1 MKSKTTAIWFVLAVA
16 LFAGIWLSQKYLR
29 PGPPA
34 NPHLLAGLRASDV
47 TAIQVCP
54 AGTPEI
60 SAVHTNGGWLLEKP
74 LSYPA
79 QAAAI
84 EALAGALEKLTPAT
98 RLTAAEMRTHNSSE
112 ADLGFD
118 NPQFRLDL
126 AAGGRAWHLLIG
138 NKTAPGDQ
146 VFIRVVGLDGAFVT
160 GAGWLQLLPR
170 SATEWRDTAL
180 VNPAGPVDWIVV
192 TNTVKGVTMEFRRDS
207 TNSSW
212 RMIRPLAARADGAR
226 IADALQQLEDGRVAQ
241 FVSDDPRAD
250 LGAYGLQPAELD
262 VWLGHGTNFTTA
274 VHAGKSLSEN
284 SPLLYAR
291 REGWNAVVAA
301 GKDAFAAW
309 RGAVNDFRD
318 PHLLN
323 LTAPVAE
330 IEVDGG
336 KNSFTLQKNGSN
348 LWAVAGE
355 KFPADT
361 GNVQNFLK
369 LLTGMRISEFV
380 KSGAVTASDL
390 KGFGFTPPSR
400 EITLLGTAGDTNSV
414 LAQLLFGTNEP
425 DRVLVKRADE
435 DFVYAISA
443 EDFYNL
449 NALYGDA
456 WEFRDRRIWNFSET
470 NVAGVTLRENG
481 RTREMLRTGENKW
494 SLAPGSQGIINPPA
508 IEETVHR
515 LGGLTAYYWL
525 GRNITDAEKNYGL
538 NTNNLS
544 ITIQLKTGEK
554 MAVDFGTE
562 VPKAHTALAAVTLD
576 GERWAFVFPPVL
588 YQFVSTYMTI
598 PPNGP

>member
-1 MKSKTTAIWFVLAVA
+1 MKSKTTAIWFVLAAA
-16 LFAGIWLSQKYLR
+16 LFAGIWLSHKYLR
-29 PGPPA
+29 PAAPG

-47 TAIQVCP
+47 TAIDVSP

-60 SAVHTNGGWLLEKP
+60 SAVRTNGVWLLEKP

-84 EALAGALEKLTPAT
+84 EALAGTLENLTPAT
-98 RLTAAEMRTHNSSE
+98 RLTAAETHTHSSSE
-112 ADLGFD
+112 ADFGFD
-118 NPQFRLDL
+118 NPQFRLNLD
-126 AAGGRAWHLLIG
+126 AGGHSWHLLIG

-160 GAGWLQLLPR
+160 DAGWLQLLPH
-170 SATEWRDTAL
+170 SADEWRDTSL
-180 VNPAGPVDWIVV
+180 VNADGPVDWIVV
-192 TNTVKGVTMEFRRDS
+192 TNSVKGITMEFRRDS
-207 TNSSW
+207 TNSLW

-226 IADALQQLEDGRVAQ
+226 IAAALQQLEDGRVAR
-241 FVSDDPRAD
+241 FVTDNPAD
-250 LGAYGLQPAELD
+250 LSGYGLQPAELD
-262 VWLGHGTNFTTA
+262 VWLGHGTNFITA

-284 SPLLYAR
+284 SPLLFAR
-291 REGWNAVVAA
+291 REGWNAVVTA
-301 GKDAFAAW
+301 GQDAFAPW

-323 LTAPVAE
+323 LTMPVAE
-330 IEVDGG
+330 IDVSGG
-336 KNSFTLQKNGSN
+336 KGAFTLQKDASN
-348 LWAVAGE
+348 QWAAAGE
-355 KFPADT
+355 KFPVDAE
-361 GNVQNFLK
+361 NVQNFLK
-369 LLTGMRISEFV
+369 LLTGLRISEFV
-380 KSGAVTASDL
+380 KSGAVTATDL
-390 KGFGFTPPSR
+390 QGFGFTPPSR

-435 DFVYAISA
+435 DFVYAIPA
-443 EDFYNL
+443 EDFYNM

-470 NVAGVTLRENG
+470 NVAEVMLRENG
-481 RTREMLRTGENKW
+481 RTRELLRTGANKW
-494 SLAPGSQGIINPPA
+494 SLAPGSQGIITPPA

-515 LGGLTAYYWL
+515 LGGLAAYYWL

-538 NTNNLS
+538 STNNLS
-544 ITIQLKTGEK
+544 ITIQLKSGEK
-554 MAVDFGTE
+554 MSVAFGTE